1 MLTRSL
7 SRTVR
12 GVRAFAGVPS
22 AIPSITLEDG
32 HKHPLLGYGTYKARR
47 IPRARIPRARAPRA
61 EREHPRVDGA
71 ARAQVGYVPP
81 SASSAAAGAEAA
93 GATADA
99 SAEPCVRDALAEGYR
114 FIDCAEF
121 YANEAEVGAAVADA
135 AGTGVAR
142 AELFLASKVWTTNI
156 HAGESAV
163 RAQVEKTLRELRTD
177 YLDLYCV
184 HWPVPGKHVA
194 AYRALE
200 RLHDEGVIRS
210 LGVSNYTVE
219 DYSELAAA
227 CNVQPQVNQIE
238 VNPFLYRRE
247 TLAFFAAEGVAIQS
261 YRTLRD
267 GKAFADPLLV
277 GLGAKHGKSP
287 AQVLARWCTQK
298 GVVAIAKS
306 MKRERMR
313 ENAAIFDFELDAE
326 DMAKLD
332 ALTTPESLQTFQELY
347 RKCVVRDTP
356 LAGTTEGV
364 KMDITLH

>member
-1 MLTRSL
+1 M
-7 SRTVR
+7 
-12 GVRAFAGVPS
+12 
-22 AIPSITLEDG
+22 
-32 HKHPLLGYGTYKARR
+32 
-47 IPRARIPRARAPRA
+47 
-61 EREHPRVDGA
+61 
-71 ARAQVGYVPP
+71 PP
-81 SASSAAAGAEAA
+81 SASSAASGSEAA
-93 GATADA
+93 GATAGA

-121 YANEAEVGAAVADA
+121 YANEAEVGLAVADE
-135 AGTGVAR
+135 AGTGVPR

-210 LGVSNYTVE
+210 LGLSNYAIE
-219 DYSELAAA
+219 DYEELAAA